1 MILSQQQIDFCM
13 ECGVCTGS
21 CPISRVIPTFS
32 PRQMIKRTLMDR
44 DETVLQSREL
54 WACLTCARCSSRC
67 PVQIDFPD
75 FARIHRELARKEGNL
90 PQLSHHGTLQ
100 AIVQLQAT
108 GVKQKR
114 TDWAR
119 DVGKFQASGDT
130 FYFVGCAP
138 YFDAV
143 IKYGDTS
150 LETAKS
156 VLRLLNRMGI
166 EPVLSDDE
174 RCCGHDALWSGNEEL
189 FRRLVSMN
197 LEVIRGSGA
206 KRVVFSCP
214 EGYATYKYHVPKFF
228 GDLPFEVL
236 HTTEFFARE
245 LPGSGVA
252 FRPAEDSG
260 NGKVTYQD
268 PCRLGR
274 VAGIYEPPRELLK
287 MLPQVA
293 FEEMGRNREN
303 ALCCGTS
310 AWIECSNCS
319 KTMQIERLEE
329 ARDVG
334 ASTLVTACPKC
345 RIHLTCAQSNTDL
358 NLNIVDLYT
367 FLLNRLE

>member
-1 MILSQQQIDFCM
+1 MILSQQQIDYCM

-21 CPISRVIPTFS
+21 CPVSRVMPTFS
-32 PRQMIKRTLMDR
+32 PRQMIKRSLMDR

-75 FARIHRELARKEGNL
+75 FARTHREMARKEGSL
-90 PQLSHHGTLQ
+90 PQLTHHGALQ
-100 AIVQLQAT
+100 AIIQLQT
-108 GVKQKR
+108 RNIRQKR

-119 DVGKFQASGDT
+119 DVGKFQATGDT

-150 LETAKS
+150 LEMARS
-156 VLRLLNRMGI
+156 VLTLFNRIGI

-189 FRRLVSMN
+189 FRRLVSLN
-197 LEVIRGSGA
+197 LEVIRGSRA
-206 KRVVFSCP
+206 KVVVFSCP
-214 EGYATYKYHVPKFF
+214 EGYATYKYHVPKYF
-228 GDLPFEVL
+228 GELPFEVL

-245 LPGSGVA
+245 LPGAGIA
-252 FRPAEDSG
+252 FRPASES
-260 NGKVTYQD
+260 NREVVTYQD

-274 VAGIYEPPRELLK
+274 VAGIYEAPRELLK
-287 MLPQVA
+287 MLPETTFQ
-293 FEEMGRNREN
+293 EMGRNREN
-303 ALCCGTS
+303 ALCCGT
-310 AWIECSNCS
+310 ATWIECSNYS

-329 ARDVG
+329 ARGVG
-334 ASTLVTACPKC
+334 AGTMVTTCPKC

-367 FLLNRLE
+367 FLLNRME